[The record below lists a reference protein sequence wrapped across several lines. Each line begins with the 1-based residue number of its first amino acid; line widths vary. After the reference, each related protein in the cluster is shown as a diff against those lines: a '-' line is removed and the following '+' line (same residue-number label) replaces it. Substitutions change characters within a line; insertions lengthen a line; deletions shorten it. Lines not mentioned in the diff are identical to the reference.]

1 MKLGQVVWVV
11 KMLYT
16 QPFVSMDC
24 LDGVKK
30 GGRTLLFSC
39 SGPIDIGSKPESSG
53 RQVMKT
59 LQALVSPTL

>member
-16 QPFVSMDC
+16 QPFVSMNC
-24 LDGVKK
+24 LDSVKK
-30 GGRTLLFSC
+30 DGITLLFFC
-39 SGPIDIGSKPESSG
+39 SGPIDIGSKPESSS

-59 LQALVSPTL
+59 LQASVSPTL